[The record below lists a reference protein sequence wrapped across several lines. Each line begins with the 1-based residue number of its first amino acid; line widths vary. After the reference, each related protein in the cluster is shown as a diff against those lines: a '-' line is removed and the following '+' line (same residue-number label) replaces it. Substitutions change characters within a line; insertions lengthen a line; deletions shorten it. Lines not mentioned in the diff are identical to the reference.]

1 MYPNNGGKPV
11 FNQFITPIGLIT
23 HCSHDRPLGKVDE
36 RTRKP
41 IIDDQGFQEAEYRIT
56 MAWAKTRIN
65 ELADMINLAKQ
76 TQGEAWPE
84 SLLPNAFFNLEP
96 FFRDGDSPAHNTK
109 NREYLKGTYYLNFKQ
124 RAIPQRNPVTGQVVY
139 SGAPGVIG
147 PRNEDIMPLDIY
159 SGCTGR
165 VSGIMFGSEYLGRN
179 FISVRLNNIQK
190 FEDGE
195 RIGGVRP
202 AAKDQF
208 TPLIAGASNTAS
220 GLPDIL

>member
-1 MYPNNGGKPV
+1 M
-11 FNQFITPIGLIT
+11 
-23 HCSHDRPLGKVDE
+23 
-36 RTRKP
+36 
-41 IIDDQGFQEAEYRIT
+41 DDQGFQEAEYRIT
-56 MAWAKTRIN
+56 MAWSKERIN
-65 ELADMINLAKQ
+65 ELADMINLAKK

-84 SLLPNAFFNLEP
+84 SLLPNAFFSLEP
-96 FFRDGDSPAHNTK
+96 FFRDGDNAAHNTK
-109 NREYLKGTYYLNFKQ
+109 NREYLKGTYYMNFKSK
-124 RAIPQRNPVTGQVVY
+124 AIASRNPVTGQVVY

-165 VSGIMFGSEYLGRN
+165 CSGIMFGADYLGKH
-179 FISVRLNNIQK
+179 FISVRLNNIQL
-190 FEDGE
+190 FEAGE

-208 TPLIAGASNTAS
+208 TPLIAGTGNTAS